1 MDCNCR
7 WLATKQ
13 VTYQLKI
20 LTTAVFSVVM
30 LGQCVLRICP
40 PSRTK
45 FARPPAVFPTVLT
58 SLCALPI
65 DSMLWPLAGK
75 KLDATKWLS
84 LLLLTAGVV
93 IVQVRRLAVLCL
105 LQRTLLSCRG

>member
-1 MDCNCR
+1 
-7 WLATKQ
+7 
-13 VTYQLKI
+13 
-20 LTTAVFSVVM
+20 
-30 LGQCVLRICP
+30 
-40 PSRTK
+40 
-45 FARPPAVFPTVLT
+45 
-58 SLCALPI
+58 
-65 DSMLWPLAGK
+65 MLWPLAGK